1 MDRYGNRPSDE
12 ARRYKFD
19 RGMWLLGCKESLG
32 GNSSLSV
39 PVPSESSSVK
49 PAVSSSLRLPDVN
62 ETDPDAQ
69 LFPPQVTVGSHGDV
83 SVVISEGSDLVAA
96 ALEDL
101 QSQDSKAKFLLPSL
115 LCSAVSS
122 GLRSLV
128 VCCMVF

>member
-19 RGMWLLGCKESLG
+19 RGMWLLGCKESLS

-62 ETDPDAQ
+62 ESEPDAK
-69 LFPPQVTVGSHGDV
+69 LFPPQVTAGSHNDV
-83 SVVISEGSDLVAA
+83 SVVISEGSDFVAA